1 MIITRTPL
9 RISFSGGGSDLPS
22 FYRKHGGC
30 TVSTT
35 IDKYI
40 YLTVQDSFT
49 PGISTI
55 KYSKVESFESVDEIN
70 HPIFRECMLRFDTN
84 SLEMSSMADIP
95 AGTGLGSSSSFTVG
109 LINLMSRYKN
119 LDYSKE
125 LLAQH
130 ACDLEINKLGE
141 PIGKQDQY
149 AAAYGGLNYYK
160 FNQDD
165 TVDIIPV
172 NLSAEKT
179 EKLNDNLILMYTG
192 ITRSASEIL
201 VKQDSNIERSKDA
214 GKNLLEMCDLTDNLF
229 KDLEKGRISAMGEIL
244 DKGWNLKKSLAEGIS
259 SGEIDRAYKTA
270 VDAGAEG
277 GKLLGAGGGGFLL
290 FYADKEFHNDIEK
303 SLPGYWKTPFKF
315 DNTGSI
321 TIYDGKNQ

>member
-40 YLTVQDSFT
+40 YLTLQDSFT

-55 KYSKVESFESVDEIN
+55 KYSKVESFENVNEIN
-70 HPIFRECMLRFDTN
+70 HPIFRECMLSFDAD

-119 LDYSKE
+119 LDYDKE
-125 LLAQH
+125 LLAQL
-130 ACDLEINKLGE
+130 ACELEINRLGE

-149 AAAYGGLNYYK
+149 AAAYGGLNYYR

-165 TVDIIPV
+165 TVDVIPV
-172 NLSAEKT
+172 NLSVKNM
-179 EKLNDNLILMYTG
+179 EKLNENLILMYTG

-201 VKQDSNIERSKDA
+201 VKQDSNIEKGTGAD
-214 GKNLLEMCDLTDNLF
+214 KNLLEMCDLTNNLF
-229 KDLEKGRISAMGEIL
+229 KDLERGNISAMGDIL
-244 DKGWNLKKSLAEGIS
+244 DKGWNLKKTLAEGIS
-259 SGEIDRAYKTA
+259 SDGINRAYRA
-270 VDAGAEG
+270 AMDAGAQG
-277 GKLLGAGGGGFLL
+277 GKLLGAGGGGFML
-290 FYADKEFHNDIEK
+290 FYADKEFHGEIEK
-303 SLPGYWKTPFKF
+303 SLPGYRRTPFRF
-315 DNTGSI
+315 DDTGSI
-321 TIYDGKNQ
+321 MIYNGNTQ